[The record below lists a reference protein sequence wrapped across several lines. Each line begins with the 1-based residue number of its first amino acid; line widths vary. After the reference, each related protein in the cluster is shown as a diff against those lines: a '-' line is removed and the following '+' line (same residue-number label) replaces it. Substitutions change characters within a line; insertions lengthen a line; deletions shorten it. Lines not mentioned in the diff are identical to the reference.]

1 MQIPALVQYELIY
14 LNPWLGLIMMRDL
27 GAKLD
32 QSFCHEPLS
41 TLLVSD
47 LPLNDC
53 VEACDSGQGAVFL
66 SVARGKAR

>member
-1 MQIPALVQYELIY
+1 
-14 LNPWLGLIMMRDL
+14 MMRDL
-27 GAKLD
+27 GAKLRE
-32 QSFCHEPLS
+32 SFCHEPLS

-66 SVARGKAR
+66 SVARGKAG